1 MVKKKKE
8 KQPEIMREDAAA
20 IIAPGS
26 GTKETF
32 GVALGTEI
40 FAIQEFCN
48 YKAMLVMEIIG
59 EFSEEIDLASII
71 TGLRATHMGEDAA
84 FVWSAV
90 AVKVLPQALQ
100 KVPREATR
108 LAALCLI
115 PNKKLAE
122 LYDQPNGI
130 AEEIARIGKLIDFQ
144 GAPGLSLE
152 IIAEALPYIGLDAL
166 KNALTGLGGVLGK
179 ILPSEEQTPSTG

>member
-1 MVKKKKE
+1 MGKANKEMQEEAKNIAVSGKSTKKTFSVKLGKE
-8 KQPEIMREDAAA
+8 K
-20 IIAPGS
+20 
-26 GTKETF
+26 F
-32 GVALGTEI
+32 GLE
-40 FAIQEFCN
+40 EFCN

-59 EFSEEIDLASII
+59 EFSEEIDLASVI
-71 TGLRATHMGEDAA
+71 TGLRAMHMGEDAA

-90 AVKVLPQALQ
+90 AVKVLPQVLQ
-100 KVPREATR
+100 RVPREATR

-130 AEEIARIGKLIDFQ
+130 AEEIVRIGKLIDFQ

-152 IIAEALPYIGLDAL
+152 IITEALPYIGLDAL

>member
-1 MVKKKKE
+1 MGKASKQMQEEAKNIAVSGKSTKKTFSVKLGKE
-8 KQPEIMREDAAA
+8 K
-20 IIAPGS
+20 
-26 GTKETF
+26 F
-32 GVALGTEI
+32 GLE
-40 FAIQEFCN
+40 EFCN